1 MTHLKVLPG
10 RTRDT
15 VKDHSEGFQSSTQG
29 SNWQFPTCEAKTEIL
44 TTALLRMTDVLSRLF
59 CIHLFF
65 MEEFI
70 TMKYVFFENTVM
82 SFFCV
87 KIY

>member
-1 MTHLKVLPG
+1 MEEMEKLHKAKMRVSP
-10 RTRDT
+10 
-15 VKDHSEGFQSSTQG
+15 
-29 SNWQFPTCEAKTEIL
+29 NWQFPKCEAIVEIL

-65 MEEFI
+65 MQEFI
-70 TMKYVFFENTVM
+70 RIKYVCFANTVM

-87 KIY
+87 QIC